1 MCMKLIKMKEIIGI
15 INQKGGVS
23 KTSTALALWTG
34 LPKLKALK
42 TLCID
47 LDPQCNLTISSGA
60 KMDNATVLDVLLEK
74 VSVRDAVQ
82 HTKLGDVVASHKG
95 LSGIEVLLTQV
106 GREYKLR
113 NALKLLSDYDVVI
126 LDTPPS
132 LGILTINAL
141 TASTSVIIPANA
153 DFFSMYGISQLGE
166 TIESVKEYTN
176 HGLKIDGVLLTRYT
190 DRTVLSRDMA
200 ENIRKLAERLKTKVF
215 KTTIREAVSV
225 REAQVSQQSIF
236 VRAPQAKVTQDY
248 ENFINELWEDRE

>member
-1 MCMKLIKMKEIIGI
+1 MKEIIGI

-23 KTSTALALWTG
+23 KTSTALALWSG
-34 LPKLKALK
+34 LAELKHLK

-47 LDPQCNLTISSGA
+47 LDPQCNLTVSSGA
-60 KMDNATVLDVLLEK
+60 NMNTATVLDVLLGK
-74 VSVRDAVQ
+74 SSAKDAVQ
-82 HTKLGDVVASHKG
+82 HTKLGDVIASHKG

-113 NALKLLSDYDVVI
+113 DALKFLSDYDVVI

-141 TASTSVIIPANA
+141 TASTSIIIPANA

-176 HGLKIDGVLLTRYT
+176 LGLKIDGVLLTRYT
-190 DRTVLSRDMA
+190 DRTILSRDMA
-200 ENIRKLAERLKTKVF
+200 ENIKKLAERLKTKVF

-236 VRAPQAKVTQDY
+236 VHAPQAKVALDY
-248 ENFINELWEDRE
+248 ENFINELWEDKQ

>member
-1 MCMKLIKMKEIIGI
+1 MSEIIGI

-23 KTSTALALWTG
+23 KTSTALALLSG
-34 LPKLKALK
+34 LPKIKGLK

-47 LDPQCNLTISSGA
+47 LDPQCNLTVSSGA
-60 KMDNATVLDVLLEK
+60 KMENATILDVLLEK
-74 VSVRDAVQ
+74 ISIQNAVQ
-82 HTKLGDVVASHKG
+82 HTKLGDVIAGHKG

-106 GREYKLR
+106 GREYKLK
-113 NALKLLSDYDVVI
+113 NALHSLTDYDVVI

-166 TIESVKEYTN
+166 TIESVKKYTN
-176 HGLKIDGVLLTRYT
+176 HDLKIDGVLLTRYT
-190 DRTVLSRDMA
+190 DRPVLNRDMA
-200 ENIRKLAERLKTKVF
+200 ENIRKLAERLSTKVF

-236 VRAPQAKVTQDY
+236 VHAPQGKFTQDY
-248 ENFINELWEDRE
+248 ENFIKELK